1 MSPLDLTLSSI
12 AATLTRAVRTMWAF
26 YAAAVFHSAGW
37 VWRCSEPS
45 GSTPYPF
52 AFMLF
57 LSSLLQLILEF
68 VRRCDIASERTASSA
83 A

>member
-1 MSPLDLTLSSI
+1 
-12 AATLTRAVRTMWAF
+12 MWAF
-26 YAAAVFHSAGW
+26 YAAAVFQLGW
-37 VWRCSEPS
+37 MGLALLGAIRFD
-45 GSTPYPF
+45 PYPF